1 MAIIILKQG
10 REKSLRRRHPWVFSG
25 AVARIKETAGLGET
39 VEIVSADGAWLARG
53 AYSPQSQIA
62 VRIWSFDQSECIS
75 SDFFKDRLSS
85 ALCFRKSILDQREPA
100 GVRLVNAESD
110 ALPGLIVDRYGEF
123 LVCQFLST
131 GVEFWKPVIVEIL
144 AELTGCRGIFERSD
158 VPVRKKEGLP
168 LQKGVLFGQEPP
180 ELLEINEGSARF
192 LVDVR
197 TGHKTG
203 FYLDQRENRRRVAQF
218 SRNAE
223 MLNCFSYT
231 GGFGVR
237 ALAAGAHHLINID
250 ASESALEIS
259 RKNFEIN
266 AAGKAG
272 VEHMNGDVF
281 EILRNF
287 RDHNRRFDLVILDP
301 PKFAESRAQLM
312 RAARGYKDINYL
324 AFQILRPGGMLF
336 TFSCSGAVSGELF
349 QKIVADAALD
359 AGRKAVIIADLNQAP
374 DHPVAL
380 NFPEARYL
388 KGLHVC
394 TV

>member
-1 MAIIILKQG
+1 M
-10 REKSLRRRHPWVFSG
+10 
-25 AVARIKETAGLGET
+25 
-39 VEIVSADGAWLARG
+39 EIVSADGVWLARG

-62 VRIWSFDQSECIS
+62 VRIWSFEQAERIS
-75 SDFFKDRLSS
+75 FDFFKDRLGS
-85 ALCFRKSILDQREPA
+85 ALCMRESILDQPEPA

-131 GVEFWKPVIVEIL
+131 GVELWKPAIVEAL
-144 AELTGCRGIFERSD
+144 AQLTGCRGIYERSD

-168 LQKGVLFGQEPP
+168 LQKGVLFGKEPP
-180 ELLEINEGSARF
+180 EFVEIIEEGTRF

-223 MLNCFSYT
+223 VLNCFSYT

-237 ALAAGAHHLINID
+237 AVSAGAHHLINID

-266 AAGKAG
+266 APGKAG
-272 VEHMNGDVF
+272 IEHINGDVF
-281 EILRNF
+281 EVLRNF

-301 PKFAESRAQLM
+301 PKFADSRAQLM

-336 TFSCSGAVSGELF
+336 TFSCSGAVTAELF

-374 DHPVAL
+374 DHSVAL

-388 KGLHVC
+388 KGLQVYAS
-394 TV
+394 

>member
-1 MAIIILKQG
+1 MAIIVLKQG
-10 REKSLRRRHPWVFSG
+10 REKSLHRRHPWVFSG
-25 AVARIKETAGLGET
+25 AVARIKETAGPGET

-62 VRIWSFDQSECIS
+62 VRIWSFEQAECIS
-75 SDFFKDRLSS
+75 SDFFKDRLGR
-85 ALCFRKSILDQREPA
+85 ALCMRKSILDQQEPA

-131 GVEFWKPVIVEIL
+131 GVELWKPAIVKAL

-168 LQKGVLFGQEPP
+168 LQKGVLLGQEPP
-180 ELLEINEGSARF
+180 ELVEIKEGGARF

-197 TGHKTG
+197 AGHKTG
-203 FYLDQRENRRRVAQF
+203 FYLDQRENRRRVARF

-223 MLNCFSYT
+223 VLNCFSYT

-237 ALAAGAHHLINID
+237 AVAAGAHYLTNID
-250 ASESALEIS
+250 ASEAALEIS

-281 EILRNF
+281 QILRNF
-287 RDHNRRFDLVILDP
+287 RNHNRRFDLVILDP
-301 PKFAESRAQLM
+301 PKFADSRAQLM

-359 AGRKAVIIADLNQAP
+359 AGREARIIADLNQAP

-388 KGLHVC
+388 KGLQVYAS
-394 TV
+394 